1 MAGPPR
7 GIPAGA
13 RAIGLSLVETCAVTK
28 RSPASVQIAPTANDA
43 AGQADVPR
51 TVSHGCSAAAVG
63 FKKSNNFGALLSGG
77 EAAIRL
83 HLVTGHHLVGISDEA
98 IKRRLIPC
106 QIGILH
112 GT

>member
-1 MAGPPR
+1 MR
-7 GIPAGA
+7 SN
-13 RAIGLSLVETCAVTK
+13 LTK

-43 AGQADVPR
+43 ATGRCAKDP
-51 TVSHGCSAAAVG
+51 SHGCSAAAAAVG

-98 IKRRLIPC
+98 IEWPAAFEQFGIPRRPPN
-106 QIGILH
+106 GVS
-112 GT
+112 